1 MKYIIK
7 NINLPVDIIN
17 HIYSYLN
24 YIHDIKNLNNIWYK
38 RLITP
43 EFIYFSDDLKLK
55 KYFFKKE
62 ERMLNILIKNKVFD
76 MINAIHF
83 RNLNIT

>member
-1 MKYIIK
+1 MKYIFK
-7 NINLPVDIIN
+7 NVNLPLDIIN
-17 HIYSYLN
+17 YIYSYLN
-24 YIHDIKNLNNIWYK
+24 YIHDIKNLNKIWYK

-43 EFIYFSDDLKLK
+43 EFIYFSDDLKFK

>member
-1 MKYIIK
+1 MKYIFK
-7 NINLPVDIIN
+7 NVNLPLDIIN
-17 HIYSYLN
+17 YIYSYLN
-24 YIHDIKNLNNIWYK
+24 YIHDIKNLNKIWYK

-43 EFIYFSDDLKLK
+43 EFIYFSDDLKFK

-62 ERMLNILIKNKVFD
+62 EKMLNILIKNKVFD

>member
-7 NINLPVDIIN
+7 NINLPVDVIN

-24 YIHDIKNLNNIWYK
+24 YIHDVKKLNNIWYK